1 MTITLNFPLET
12 EESLLAQAKAR
23 GISIDAFLQTIVTN
37 QIAAADAMKPLQNF
51 PREGQDLDRS
61 IDELFDTV
69 QVPPG
74 VGQGATRREN
84 WYR

>member
-1 MTITLNFPLET
+1 MTITLELAPET
-12 EESLLAQAKAR
+12 ELSLLAQAQAC
-23 GISIDAFLQTIVTN
+23 GLTLDAYVQTVIAN
-37 QIAAADAMKPLQNF
+37 QAAASEPVKVLQN
-51 PREGQDLDRS
+51 PPLEEDSDRT

-74 VGQGATRREN
+74 VGEGAMHREN

>member
-1 MTITLNFPLET
+1 MTITLELPPET
-12 EESLLAQAKAR
+12 EASLLAQAEAR
-23 GISIDAFLQTIVTN
+23 GLTLDAYLQTVIAN
-37 QIAAADAMKPLQNF
+37 QAATESVSPLQSLHSA
-51 PREGQDLDRS
+51 GDDLDRA

-74 VGQGATRREN
+74 VGEGAMRREN